1 MQGRQ
6 SGWQP
11 WLAASSDDY
20 PEAGVGP
27 EARRNKY
34 VDKYPPYLWSGS
46 RMPAIKTESRF
57 VPSFRPAEAIARPP
71 FQRPRK
77 WKTAIRRV
85 FF

>member
-11 WLAASSDDY
+11 WLVASSDDY

-34 VDKYPPYLWSGS
+34 VDKYPPYL
-46 RMPAIKTESRF
+46 
-57 VPSFRPAEAIARPP
+57 
-71 FQRPRK
+71 
-77 WKTAIRRV
+77 
-85 FF
+85 